1 MPSTY
6 TGSGIELIADGEQS
20 GSWGQTTNTTLQII
34 DRMVSQAGSISLS
47 GTTHTLTVSDGTLS
61 DGQYGVLVFGGAP
74 SGTNTVTIS
83 PNDAKRTFIVKNS
96 SGQSVV
102 LTQGSGG
109 NVTVLNGDSAIV
121 YCDGGGAGAAVV
133 DVSATFITSNNLTV
147 ANNLSDLAS
156 ASTARTNL
164 GLGTAATLN
173 VGTSANNIVQLNG
186 SAQLPAVDGSL
197 LTGIEGV
204 PSGIIAIWSG
214 AVSAI
219 PSGWV
224 ICDGTNGTPN
234 LTGQFV
240 VHADADAAGTY
251 NVGDTGGSNTVTL
264 AEANLP
270 GHTHSV
276 SGTTASDGAHTHTVS
291 GNTSSSGNH
300 THTLSG
306 NTDTVGNHTH
316 NGSTSNTG
324 SHTHQVRIGSGGN
337 PDTLYPGP
345 SYAAQTINNNNGMNA
360 AGAHS
365 HNFTTAGG
373 GSHSHTLSGNAAAG
387 GDHTHTLSGTADSAG
402 AHTHTFSTTSGST
415 GSGTAHENR
424 PPYYAL
430 AYIMKT

>member
-20 GSWGQTTNTTLQII
+20 GSWGQTTNTNLQII
-34 DRMVSQAGSISLS
+34 DRMISQAGSISLS

-61 DGQYGVLVFGGAP
+61 DGQYGVLVFGGSP

-121 YCDGGGAGAAVV
+121 YCDGAGAGAEVV
-133 DVSATFITSNNLTV
+133 DVSTTFITSNNLIV

-156 ASTARTNL
+156 ASTARSNL

-204 PSGIIAIWSG
+204 PSGVIALWSG
-214 AVSAI
+214 TVASI

-224 ICDGTNGTPN
+224 ICDGTNSTPN
-234 LTGQFV
+234 LTGRFI

-276 SGTTASDGAHTHTVS
+276 SGTTDSDGAHTHNVS
-291 GNTSSSGNH
+291 GNTSASGNH

-306 NTDTVGNHTH
+306 NTSNSGNHTH

-324 SHTHQVRIGSGGN
+324 NHSHNLTGGSGG
-337 PDTLYPGP
+337 D
-345 SYAAQTINNNNGMNA
+345 SQTYIPLAGGAGSQNQFGGFISNT
-360 AGAHS
+360 GAHS

-373 GSHSHTLSGNAAAG
+373 GDHSHTLSGNAAAG

>member
-20 GSWGQTTNTTLQII
+20 GSWGQTTNTNLQII

-61 DGQYGVLVFGGAP
+61 DGQYGVLVFGGSP

-83 PNDAKRTFIVKNS
+83 PNDAKRIFIVRNV

-109 NVTVLNGDSAIV
+109 NVTVANGDDAIV
-121 YCDGGGAGAAVV
+121 YCDGAGAGAAVV
-133 DVSATFITSNNLTV
+133 DTTDNYLRSS
-147 ANNLSDLAS
+147 NNLSDLGS

-173 VGTSANNIVQLNG
+173 AGTSANNLVQLDG
-186 SAQLPAVDGSL
+186 SGALPAVDGSA

-204 PSGIIAIWSG
+204 PSGVIALWSG
-214 AVSAI
+214 STGSI

-224 ICDGTNGTPN
+224 ICDGTNSTPD
-234 LTGQFV
+234 LRDRFV
-240 VHADADAAGTY
+240 VGAGNSYAVDA
-251 NVGDTGGSNTVTL
+251 TGGSNTVALSTS
-264 AEANLP
+264 ELP
-270 GHTHSV
+270 GHTHT
-276 SGTTASDGAHTHTVS
+276 GTTASDGAHTHNVS
-291 GNTSSSGNH
+291 GNTSNSGTH

-306 NTDTVGNHTH
+306 NTSNSGNHTH

-324 SHTHQVRIGSGGN
+324 AHTHFVSGVGAGGAFQNSLLGCNDNNSVGN
-337 PDTLYPGP
+337 KNTD
-345 SYAAQTINNNNGMNA
+345 SQ
-360 AGAHS
+360 GAHS

-373 GSHSHTLSGNAAAG
+373 GDHSHTLSGNAAAG
-387 GDHTHTLSGTADSAG
+387 GDHSHTVSGTAASGG
-402 AHTHTFSTTSGST
+402 AHTHSFTTDST
-415 GSGTAHENR
+415 GSGSAHENR

>member
-20 GSWGQTTNTTLQII
+20 GSWGQTTNTNLQII

-61 DGQYGVLVFGGAP
+61 DGQYGVLVFGGSP

-164 GLGTAATLN
+164 GLGTAATLD
-173 VGTSANNIVQLNG
+173 VGTSANNVVQLNG

-204 PSGIIAIWSG
+204 PSGVIALWSG
-214 AVSAI
+214 STASI

-224 ICDGTNGTPN
+224 ICDGTNSTPDLRDRFIVGAGN
-234 LTGQFV
+234 TYAV
-240 VHADADAAGTY
+240 DA
-251 NVGDTGGSNTVTL
+251 TGGSNTVALTTP
-264 AEANLP
+264 NLP
-270 GHTHSV
+270 GHTHT
-276 SGTTASDGAHTHTVS
+276 GTTASDGAHTHNVS
-291 GNTSSSGNH
+291 GNTGNSGNH

-306 NTDTVGNHTH
+306 NTSNSGNHTH

-324 SHTHQVRIGSGGN
+324 AHNHNIS
-337 PDTLYPGP
+337 PTLYGSPLGPGP
-345 SYAAQTINNNNGMNA
+345 IARRVDNGRISPPSIVNISNT
-360 AGAHS
+360 GNHS

-373 GSHSHTLSGNAAAG
+373 GDHSHTLSGNAAAG
-387 GDHTHTLSGTADSAG
+387 GDHSHTLSGTADSAG
-402 AHTHTFSTTSGST
+402 AHTHTFTTDST